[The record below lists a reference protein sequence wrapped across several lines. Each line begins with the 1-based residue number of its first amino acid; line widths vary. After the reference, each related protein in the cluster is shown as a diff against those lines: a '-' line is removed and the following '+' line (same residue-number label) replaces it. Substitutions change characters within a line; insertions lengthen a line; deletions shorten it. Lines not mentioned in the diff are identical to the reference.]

1 MGIDNGC
8 SVGIPVTVFHQNL
21 ACIFL
26 VPEAF
31 PRGSIGIGNKR
42 PIIQDSRRSPHIADR
57 IAARFFTRLTQLIN
71 LFTDKRRHIVHV
83 VGRMGKSGVNGQQ
96 QMLFQHS
103 LNDIFRRTNH
113 IKILMP
119 LFDLRQHDLVDIKCL
134 INDADIF
141 ACLFFI
147 VCLKVF
153 EYPLAY
159 IICPV
164 IDLKNSLPWFAGI
177 VTTAQ
182 RTGQDQ

>member
-1 MGIDNGC
+1 M
-8 SVGIPVTVFHQNL
+8 S
-21 ACIFL
+21 
-26 VPEAF
+26 
-31 PRGSIGIGNKR
+31 
-42 PIIQDSRRSPHIADR
+42 
-57 IAARFFTRLTQLIN
+57 
-71 LFTDKRRHIVHV
+71 
-83 VGRMGKSGVNGQQ
+83 
-96 QMLFQHS
+96 
-103 LNDIFRRTNH
+103 
-113 IKILMP
+113 

-164 IDLKNSLPWFAGI
+164 IDFKDFLAWLTGI